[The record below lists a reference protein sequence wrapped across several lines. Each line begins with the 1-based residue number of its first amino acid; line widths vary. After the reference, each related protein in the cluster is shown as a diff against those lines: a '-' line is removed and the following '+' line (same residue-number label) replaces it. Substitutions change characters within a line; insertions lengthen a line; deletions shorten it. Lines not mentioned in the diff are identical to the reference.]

1 MREKEKM
8 KTADKNKKRFS
19 EEVMVLKCILPN
31 YVRLA
36 DNFLAFF
43 MPVNPK
49 SVLIGKA
56 DGGCKMERHEREIRL
71 I

>member
-1 MREKEKM
+1 M

-19 EEVMVLKCILPN
+19 EEVMVLNCILPN

-49 SVLIGKA
+49 SALIGKA
-56 DGGCKMERHEREIRL
+56 EEVK
-71 I
+71 